1 MSNIR
6 VLVVDDSEFVLN
18 KLNEILEKAGFNVV
32 GLAKN
37 GIDALRLY
45 KELKPDIVTLD
56 INMPDMDGLATLK
69 FLKQMDNTAKV
80 IMCTSISTKQKVIE
94 ALQAGAKNF
103 IAKPFVPEKVVA
115 VITKTAFV

>member
-6 VLVVDDSEFVLN
+6 IMLVDDSDFVLN
-18 KLNEILEKAGFNVV
+18 KLNEILEKAGFDVV
-32 GLAKN
+32 GIAKN
-37 GIDALRLY
+37 GIDALKIY

-69 FLKQMDNTAKV
+69 FLKQMDSRAKV
-80 IMCTSISTKQKVIE
+80 IMCSSLSTKQKVIE

-103 IAKPFVPEKVVA
+103 IAKPFIPEKVVA
-115 VITKTAFV
+115 VITKTAFM